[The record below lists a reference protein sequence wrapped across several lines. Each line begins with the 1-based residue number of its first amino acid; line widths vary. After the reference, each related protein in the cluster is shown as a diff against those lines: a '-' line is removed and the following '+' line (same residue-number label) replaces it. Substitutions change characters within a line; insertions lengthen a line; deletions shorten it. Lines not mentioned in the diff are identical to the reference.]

1 MELDQGLLFALVAE
15 LLREDMGRGDLTT
28 QAVMV
33 AGVNGRGRFLAK
45 QDCIICGIEAA
56 EAVFTSL
63 HPHLQLESFVTEG
76 EEIKAGKEFA
86 RIEGPSDVLLT
97 GERTALNLVQHM
109 SGIATLTKQYVNATA
124 GTNAKIIDTR
134 KTTPGLRFLDK
145 YAVTVGG
152 GVNHR
157 FGLDD
162 GVLIK
167 DNHVKLAGGI
177 TEAVKRTRQNIHHL
191 LKIEVEVANF
201 DQLREALSTGVEV
214 ILLDNMTPEQVHEA
228 VGIVRNSSNGRS
240 VLIEASGGMNLNTVR
255 SYAEAGV
262 DLISVGAITHQAT
275 AIDISFKISF
285 AR

>member
-1 MELDQGLLFALVAE
+1 MELDQGLLFALVGE

-28 QAVMV
+28 QSVMV
-33 AGVNGRGRFLAK
+33 ASVNGRGRFLAK

-56 EAVFTSL
+56 EAVFASL
-63 HPHLQLESFVTEG
+63 HAHLQLESFVTEG
-76 EEIKAGKEFA
+76 DEVKAGKEFA
-86 RIEGPSDVLLT
+86 RIEGPGDVLLT
-97 GERTALNLVQHM
+97 GERTALNLIQHM
-109 SGIATLTKQYVNATA
+109 SGIATLTRKYVDAIA

-134 KTTPGLRFLDK
+134 KTTPGLRFIDK

-162 GVLIK
+162 GILIK
-167 DNHVKLAGGI
+167 DNHIKLAGGI
-177 TEAVKRTRQNIHHL
+177 KEAVKRARQNVHHL

-201 DQLREALSTGVEV
+201 DQLREALATGVEV
-214 ILLDNMTPEQVHEA
+214 ILLDNMTPEQIRQGVEIIRGEA
-228 VGIVRNSSNGRS
+228 GRN
-240 VLIEASGGMNLNTVR
+240 VITEASGGINLENVR
-255 SYAEAGV
+255 QYAEAGA

-275 AIDISFKISF
+275 AIDISFKITF